1 MPLYTCTGAS
11 VYIQQQAR
19 AMSIYTYICVNS
31 IGLIKNCLFTRVS
44 GLCNHAYVLFIDAM
58 SKAAVNGL
66 LFVTACPF
74 KGQNI
79 QTFSGEYIKD
89 IHHAVCVLYT
99 LLD

>member
-1 MPLYTCTGAS
+1 MHM
-11 VYIQQQAR
+11 YI
-19 AMSIYTYICVNS
+19 
-31 IGLIKNCLFTRVS
+31 
-44 GLCNHAYVLFIDAM
+44 LFIDAM
-58 SKAAVNGL
+58 SKAAVNEL
-66 LFVTACPF
+66 LFATARVF